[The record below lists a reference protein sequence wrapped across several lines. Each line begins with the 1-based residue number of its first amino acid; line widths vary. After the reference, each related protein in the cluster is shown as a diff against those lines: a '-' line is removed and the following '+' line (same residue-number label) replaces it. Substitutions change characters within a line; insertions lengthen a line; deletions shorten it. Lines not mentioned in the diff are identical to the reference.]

1 MRGSA
6 SGPRRKLTLKVAG
19 LGWAGVSL
27 AGGGSWLA
35 KGKLLCFGLSR
46 QDPRQG
52 LELSILKSVRQLSF
66 YFRFSVEYGQ
76 WEGKQDYV
84 MRPTPGRD
92 KDITVSP
99 EWWWQVQRWGS
110 GQS

>member
-1 MRGSA
+1 MRDSA
-6 SGPRRKLTLKVAG
+6 SGPQRKLTLQVAG

-27 AGGGSWLA
+27 AGGSWLA

-46 QDPRQG
+46 QDPRKG
-52 LELSILKSVRQLSF
+52 LELSILKSVRKLSF
-66 YFRFSVEYGQ
+66 YFSFSVEYGQ
-76 WEGKQDYV
+76 REGKQDYV

-92 KDITVSP
+92 KGITVSP
-99 EWWWQVQRWGS
+99 EQWWKVQRWGS